1 MVLTP
6 MPTLDPSSDNKK
18 NNGTARGGTTDIA
31 GYRYGGETVCSE
43 CVKDLFVPFYLAG
56 DDSVST
62 EEILNAIAERWHVD
76 RATDRFSSYD
86 FPHRIYAQD
95 VIAGDVCYVCG
106 KPL

>member
-1 MVLTP
+1 MAVTR
-6 MPTLDPSSDNKK
+6 MPTLDPPS
-18 NNGTARGGTTDIA
+18 NNHHDSTGIA
-31 GYRYGGETVCSE
+31 GYRYGGEIVCSG
-43 CVKDLFVPFYLAG
+43 CIKDLFAPFYLAG
-56 DDSVST
+56 DASVST
-62 EEILNAIAERWHVD
+62 EEILGVIAKRWGVD

>member
-1 MVLTP
+1 MAVTR
-6 MPTLDPSSDNKK
+6 MPTLDPSS
-18 NNGTARGGTTDIA
+18 NNQHDKGHERSTDIA
-31 GYRYGGETVCSE
+31 GYRYGGETVCPE
-43 CVKDLFVPFYLAG
+43 CIKDLFAPFYLVG

-86 FPHRIYAQD
+86 FPHRIYTQD